1 MHEDAYQCEV
11 DIFRRVC
18 VELNSTVLDSS
29 NAKWSVGWDPV
40 FRRDSSFDQILR
52 RIAVA
57 RRDIIPATLGVS
69 TVSSSRRAS
78 IA

>member
-1 MHEDAYQCEV
+1 MVRGNH
-11 DIFRRVC
+11 
-18 VELNSTVLDSS
+18 
-29 NAKWSVGWDPV
+29 VGWDPV

-78 IA
+78 IAGLPPENSLLLKRDS